1 MTAIAN
7 GVSVIIPTT
16 CIKSRERSLHR
27 AVSSAFNQSINLLE
41 VVLIVN
47 GEQFDRNLFEQF
59 KADSRLSFF
68 YLPVGN
74 VSQARYHGII
84 LSKYD
89 CFVFLDDDD
98 ELLPNTLK
106 GRYDLLNSD
115 ENACLVVS
123 NGYFFDSEDHLL
135 VDDAFYS
142 NILESNEA
150 SFLNKNWFASPSV
163 LYGKSRIDV
172 EMFNF
177 DYKYFEMTYI
187 FFKIIEKRYKLVF
200 SMVPAYRCY
209 ADTLLSASKS
219 DDYMLAYPAMIRVV
233 LNLDLSIE
241 TKKRLKRKYVVSLNV
256 LSDYFIGKG
265 KIWEAWIF
273 YIRCLLSGGFDY
285 LLCFRKFLRL
295 RLLNNNVFKAKI

>member
-1 MTAIAN
+1 MTAITN

-16 CIKSRERSLHR
+16 CMKSRERSLFR
-27 AVSSAFNQSINLLE
+27 AISSAFNQSINLLE
-41 VVLIVN
+41 VMLIVN
-47 GEQFDRNLFEQF
+47 GEQFDHELFEQF
-59 KADSRLSFF
+59 KADNRLSFF

-74 VSQARYHGII
+74 VSQARYHGIT

-98 ELLPNTLK
+98 EFLPDTLK
-106 GRYDLLNSD
+106 GRYELLNAND
-115 ENACLVVS
+115 DACLVVS
-123 NGYFFDSEDHLL
+123 NGYLFDGEDHLL

-142 NILESNEA
+142 NILESKEA

-163 LYGKSRIDV
+163 LYRKSRMDV

-187 FFKIIEKRYKLVF
+187 FFKIIEKRYNLVF
-200 SMVPAYRCY
+200 SMEPVYRCY

-219 DDYMLAYPAMIRVV
+219 DGYMLAYPAMIRLV
-233 LNLDLSIE
+233 LNFDLSIE
-241 TKKRLKRKYVVSLNV
+241 TKIRLKRKYVVSLNV
-256 LSDYFIGKG
+256 LSDYFIEKG
-265 KIWEAWIF
+265 RIWDAWIF

-285 LLCFRKFLRL
+285 FFCFRKFLRL
-295 RLLNNNVFKAKI
+295 SLLKNNGYNVKI